1 MSPEVSIIIVN
12 YNGRKLIH
20 QCIQSVI
27 SNTKNID
34 YEIII
39 VDNASSDDSKKYV
52 TLNFPEVRWIQSH
65 QNLGFGKANNLGVK
79 HAIGK
84 YIFFLN
90 PDTII
95 KNDAIAFFI
104 DFLSNQND
112 EKIGIIGGYL
122 LDNDNKLNSY
132 AGDIITCIDPIKDL
146 FKGIFKNIFSK
157 TTNPNIIESV
167 GYVCGADLFMTKSLF
182 NEIGGF
188 DENFFM
194 YCEEVDLQK
203 RILETGRKNLI
214 IPGPGIIHLEGGGE
228 YKAIGI
234 STRRFCMWMD
244 SRRYY
249 THKHFSNIQ
258 LAIWKLLNP
267 IHLIPLII
275 KQNWSI
281 KEKFQAFSLA
291 LKS

>member
-1 MSPEVSIIIVN
+1 MSPEVSIIIVS

-27 SNTKNID
+27 ANTKNVD

-52 TLNFPEVRWIQSH
+52 TLNFPEVRWIQSP

-95 KNDAIAFFI
+95 KNNAIAFFI
-104 DFLSNQND
+104 DFLSRQND

-214 IPGPGIIHLEGGGE
+214 IPGPQIIHLEGGGK
-228 YKAIGI
+228 YKVQGI

-244 SRRYY
+244 SKRYY
-249 THKHFSNIQ
+249 TRKHFSNIQ
-258 LAIWKLLNP
+258 LTIWKILNP
-267 IHLIPLII
+267 IQLIPLII
-275 KQNWSI
+275 KQNWSF
-281 KEKFQAFSLA
+281 KEKFRAFLLA